1 MKDEKFNYM
10 YSAPS
15 ETERKEIERIRNS
28 YLTESGKNEKLE
40 RIKKLD
46 DKVRR
51 TPMIIAVTLGII
63 GAILFGLGMAMSLE
77 WNLLAGGIAIAAI
90 GIIPMSAAYPVYKSV
105 QDGLKKKYGNEILR
119 LSNELLAESGN
130 ADENTARGNENGSDD

>member
-15 ETERKEIERIRNS
+15 ETERKEIERIRNA

-63 GAILFGLGMAMSLE
+63 GALLFGLGMAMSLE
-77 WNLLAGGIAIAAI
+77 WNLLAGGIAVAAG

-105 QDGLKKKYGNEILR
+105 QDGLKKKYGDEILR
-119 LSNELLAESGN
+119 LSSELLAESSN
-130 ADENTARGNENGSDD
+130 ADENTARENENGSDD